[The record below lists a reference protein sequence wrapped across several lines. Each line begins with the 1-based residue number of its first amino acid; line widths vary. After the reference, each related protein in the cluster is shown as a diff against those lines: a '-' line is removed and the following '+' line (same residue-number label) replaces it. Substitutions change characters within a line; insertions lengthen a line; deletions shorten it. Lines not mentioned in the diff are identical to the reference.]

1 MCLQRKLLKI
11 MCDVEKQCYVN
22 IVFVRCTRC
31 IVKCIDC
38 DFINFVSKQKRW
50 HVLKYKMI
58 YCYFKGSNIS
68 CIMSHSSVTYLFPVN
83 YITPPPP
90 APIKIVYIRTNL
102 KAMFVSVLSA
112 RCTFIL
118 WNEVNFNLRN

>member
-1 MCLQRKLLKI
+1 MCLQRKFLKI
-11 MCDVEKQCYVN
+11 MCDVEKQCYMN
-22 IVFVRCTRC
+22 IVFVRC

-38 DFINFVSKQKRW
+38 DFIHFVSQQKRW

-68 CIMSHSSVTYLFPVN
+68 CIMSHSSVTYPFPGN
-83 YITPPPP
+83 YIPP
-90 APIKIVYIRTNL
+90 PIKIVYIRTNL
-102 KAMFVSVLSA
+102 KAMFVSVLSG